1 MPGLVHLSFWVLVF
15 HVELCVDCSVQWLV
29 IVSYCQL
36 DISSTMNVNGKE
48 NHKHGMRKTFFI
60 WCWFSHLVFVLSFSF
75 TFFFCLSCLTANN
88 KF

>member
-1 MPGLVHLSFWVLVF
+1 MPVLVHLSFWVLVF

-60 WCWFSHLVFVLSFSF
+60 WCWFFSSSFCAFLFPSHIFLLEMSN
-75 TFFFCLSCLTANN
+75 CQ
-88 KF
+88 